1 MSGQEWT
8 FCDNTA
14 TPPSSLNF
22 SELHAKLS
30 SKRFPNDLS
39 DDSSG
44 RSPRALLKQM
54 GPPPQPCDRV
64 CCPVVRVTTSSV
76 SLREEGVWP
85 GQCPSANA
93 GSVRATSAWCDAGE
107 GARGGHVG
115 KKVDQEVTES
125 QLTCSRRSGP
135 GSRGS
140 RVGFPHPHCGDR
152 PGLQAPRGKG
162 CVLLLS
168 QLVFSAQ
175 GIQLELS
182 KYIALVLNPR
192 KNFSCKVWLQIY

>member
-44 RSPRALLKQM
+44 RSPWILLKQL
-54 GPPPQPCDRV
+54 GPPLQSRDRV
-64 CCPVVRVTTSSV
+64 CCPVVRVTTSPV
-76 SLREEGVWP
+76 SLREEVVWP
-85 GQCPSANA
+85 GQRPSANA
-93 GSVRATSAWCDAGE
+93 GLVRATPAWCDVGE
-107 GARGGHVG
+107 GARGGHAG
-115 KKVDQEVTES
+115 KKVDQVGHRVSADLLQEEQTWE
-125 QLTCSRRSGP
+125 
-135 GSRGS
+135 S
-140 RVGFPHPHCGDR
+140 RVQRWLSPPASWGQTRAASSTRQGLCTASFPIN
-152 PGLQAPRGKG
+152 
-162 CVLLLS
+162 
-168 QLVFSAQ
+168 SAQ